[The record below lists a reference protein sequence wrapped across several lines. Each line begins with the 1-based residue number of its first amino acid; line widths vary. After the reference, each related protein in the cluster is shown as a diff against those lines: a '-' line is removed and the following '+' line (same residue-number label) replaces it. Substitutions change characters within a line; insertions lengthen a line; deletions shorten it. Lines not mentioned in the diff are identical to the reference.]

1 MVSTLGSTPAE
12 EDEPFDPVDIGL
24 FGSVAVVPGADRLS
38 DLVKQLG
45 FSALPHHQFPN
56 NGRAAARLGAM
67 SKRRYRGGLKNL
79 GEGPVRR

>member
-24 FGSVAVVPGADRLS
+24 FGPVAVVPGEDRLS

-45 FSALPHHQFPN
+45 FWCA
-56 NGRAAARLGAM
+56 
-67 SKRRYRGGLKNL
+67 
-79 GEGPVRR
+79 